1 MIYKIERGDKIECIA
16 CRKTIEISE
25 RTFSVRPAGEIIR
38 CPHCNFVEDVQTYL
52 VFGRIAEETNKDVV
66 AVIRCRDCKHGQQVG
81 GYGVLCEYGLEELRP
96 MDHFCAWGEVRSFEP
111 EDNEEE

>member
-1 MIYKIERGDKIECIA
+1 MQSAECRVQNDNPSTAEAVPIPLHKGGLEQGDM
-16 CRKTIEISE
+16 
-25 RTFSVRPAGEIIR
+25 
-38 CPHCNFVEDVQTYL
+38 
-52 VFGRIAEETNKDVV
+52 V

>member
-1 MIYKIERGDKIECIA
+1 MPNENLKENSDM
-16 CRKTIEISE
+16 
-25 RTFSVRPAGEIIR
+25 
-38 CPHCNFVEDVQTYL
+38 
-52 VFGRIAEETNKDVV
+52 V
-66 AVIRCRDCKHGQQVG
+66 AVIRCRGCKHGQQVG

>member
-1 MIYKIERGDKIECIA
+1 MQNSEC
-16 CRKTIEISE
+16 KMQKDNS
-25 RTFSVRPAGEIIR
+25 SVAKGGRSAATLPSPAGEGLR
-38 CPHCNFVEDVQTYL
+38 DMVS
-52 VFGRIAEETNKDVV
+52 
-66 AVIRCRDCKHGQQVG
+66 VIRCRDCKHGQQVG

>member
-1 MIYKIERGDKIECIA
+1 MQDRMDDMTVGVNRLRDAIDGFTELDCAHDGRPWTQHLAEHLIEC
-16 CRKTIEISE
+16 
-25 RTFSVRPAGEIIR
+25 G
-38 CPHCNFVEDVQTYL
+38 
-52 VFGRIAEETNKDVV
+52 
-66 AVIRCRDCKHGQQVG
+66 AVMPIRCRDCKHGQQVG

>member
-1 MIYKIERGDKIECIA
+1 MQNAEYKMQKD
-16 CRKTIEISE
+16 TS
-25 RTFSVRPAGEIIR
+25 SVAQSATPSPAGEG
-38 CPHCNFVEDVQTYL
+38 L
-52 VFGRIAEETNKDVV
+52 KDMV

>member
-1 MIYKIERGDKIECIA
+1 MLPKIEYGDKIECIA
-16 CRKTIEISE
+16 CRKTIEINE
-25 RTFSVRPAGEIIR
+25 KTFTLRPTGEFIR
-38 CPHCNFVEDVQTYL
+38 CPHCHVAGDVQIYHDL
-52 VFGRIAEETNKDVV
+52 GRMAGETNDDVV
-66 AVIRCRDCKHGQQVG
+66 AVIRCRNCKHGQQVG

>member
-1 MIYKIERGDKIECIA
+1 MIPKIERGDKIECIA

-25 RTFSVRPAGEIIR
+25 KTFLVRPTGEFIR
-38 CPHCNFVEDVQTYL
+38 CPHCYVAGDVQIYHDL
-52 VFGRIAEETNKDVV
+52 GRMVKETNEDMV
-66 AVIRCRDCKHGQQVG
+66 AVIRCRDCKHGQQIG

-96 MDHFCAWGEVRSFEP
+96 MDHFCAWGEARSFEP